1 MAKNLIGEIL
11 VGTTSLKL
19 VVSNVNTFKVI
30 EKVHKDMRVGAEIY
44 DSNTVPMELSESLIT
59 ALQGFRQILADY
71 GIVTRHIWASE
82 MFMQADN
89 AAYIADQILHATGF
103 TIESLNSSQEVFYR
117 NQALRMFYPQFATLA
132 AASLQIIGISSGRLD
147 IGYYANQAFKYSRS
161 IALGPVRLAE
171 TLEEIQGQIVDYP
184 QFLSDFIGSKI
195 ADFNRVLP
203 ITDPAKHLIL
213 VGSEVLNAL
222 FIKAGQ
228 TTATI
233 SLAQFEELKQQIFN
247 NQTNQVLGEKYGLSE
262 QVIKYALP
270 EILVLERALNLAQV
284 PKIILLDISVV
295 DGLVFAD
302 AGKNSIGD
310 TEIIT
315 AAQDIADQYRVA
327 NNHRQQVEHF
337 ALHLFDQLKAVHH
350 LTQRDYLLLDVVCLV
365 HDIGSFV
372 NSHAHYLHSE
382 NLIKNIDFY
391 GLSDN
396 ETAIIAA
403 VARYHSSQIPVNE
416 HYILK
421 NFNAPERL
429 LIAKLTALLRL
440 ADALDDSRQQKIK
453 KIAVSIKKD
462 KVIITAHTNHNIL
475 LENWVFKQ
483 KAQFFQDVFGMLPI
497 LKKRVN
503 RK

>member
-1 MAKNLIGEIL
+1 M
-11 VGTTSLKL
+11 
-19 VVSNVNTFKVI
+19 
-30 EKVHKDMRVGAEIY
+30 
-44 DSNTVPMELSESLIT
+44 
-59 ALQGFRQILADY
+59 
-71 GIVTRHIWASE
+71 
-82 MFMQADN
+82 
-89 AAYIADQILHATGF
+89 
-103 TIESLNSSQEVFYR
+103 
-117 NQALRMFYPQFATLA
+117 
-132 AASLQIIGISSGRLD
+132 
-147 IGYYANQAFKYSRS
+147 
-161 IALGPVRLAE
+161 
-171 TLEEIQGQIVDYP
+171 
-184 QFLSDFIGSKI
+184 
-195 ADFNRVLP
+195 
-203 ITDPAKHLIL
+203 
-213 VGSEVLNAL
+213 
-222 FIKAGQ
+222 
-228 TTATI
+228 
-233 SLAQFEELKQQIFN
+233 
-247 NQTNQVLGEKYGLSE
+247 
-262 QVIKYALP
+262 
-270 EILVLERALNLAQV
+270 
-284 PKIILLDISVV
+284 LDISVV

-453 KIAVSIKKD
+453 KITVSIKKD